1 MRLRLLTHK
10 KIRMQNYIKIA
21 TFLLVWI
28 TSVSCDDFM
37 TPDTGEI
44 LPEKKYP
51 GEYSELYSGFMGLAA
66 SMQQVADQASFLEGL
81 RGDLLEPTDNAPR
94 EVWDVY
100 RYNDLSGNTLADP
113 VGYYNLILNAND
125 YLQHLFAYKKAKPD
139 VIAETEYQGLIA
151 GAIRY
156 KVWAYL
162 MLARIYGEAIW
173 FDETLTEFQD
183 LGKYPV
189 LNYDQL
195 VSQCRSLMENG
206 LNGYNG
212 IPEIRWSTVLFP
224 GQADSPTNLMWNRIC
239 PPSEVLLAE
248 IYLNQYEYQ
257 KAWDQCVAII
267 KRGGENEA
275 SYQLNLS
282 EYNGEWKTFSYNFV
296 RKEQITVAFFD
307 FSLKQTNRY
316 IQYYSNNFPNKYYL
330 RPTVANR
337 SRFENQYN
345 AGGIK
350 NDQYRGSGVTY
361 KQVNGNWVL
370 QKFLAGHETSD
381 KIHTNDVQIT
391 LYRAAEVHLFMIEA
405 LVGMGRF
412 EEALAFLNNGV
423 GSYYNASAGKFNS
436 PFEPYPSCLY
446 RTSSTSELANRGVR
460 GRVNLGEVGGFSLQS
475 ASALDTLIAMRRLDS
490 LLVEEISLEL
500 AGEGKALYAMNRML
514 RKWSNEAPRNWAQRW
529 IDASGGGNPDG
540 LWGNEV
546 QQYWAKTVAAKY
558 TDGLAIESKLAA
570 DKKNWF
576 ITIDLKNR

>member
-1 MRLRLLTHK
+1 MK
-10 KIRMQNYIKIA
+10 NYITILA
-21 TFLLVWI
+21 LLAVLFAG
-28 TSVSCDDFM
+28 TSCDDFM

-44 LPEKKYP
+44 LPEHTYP
-51 GEYSELYSGFMGLAA
+51 GEYSELYSGFMGMAA
-66 SMQQVADQASFLEGL
+66 SLQQVADQASFLEGL
-81 RGDLLEPTDNAPR
+81 RGDLLEPTANAPR
-94 EVWDVY
+94 AMWDVY
-100 RYNDLSGNTLADP
+100 QYGDLSGYSLADP

-125 YLQHLFAYKKAKPD
+125 YLQHIFAYKEEKPD
-139 VIAETEYQGLIA
+139 VISENEYKGLIA

-173 FDETLTEFQD
+173 FDETLTEFKD
-183 LGKYPV
+183 LSKYPV
-189 LNYDQL
+189 MGYDEL
-195 VSQCRSLMENG
+195 ISKCRNLMETG
-206 LNGYNG
+206 LNGYTG
-212 IPEIRWSTVLFP
+212 LPEIRWSTVLFP

-248 IYLNQYEYQ
+248 IYLNQQEYQ

-296 RKEQITVAFFD
+296 RKEQITVAFYD

-316 IQYYSNNFPNKYYL
+316 IQYYSNNYPNKYYL
-330 RPTVANR
+330 RPSEANR
-337 SRFENQYN
+337 LRFESQYN

-350 NDQYRGSGVTY
+350 NDQYRGVGVTY
-361 KQVNGNWVL
+361 KFVNGNWVV
-370 QKFLAGHETSD
+370 QKFLAGHESSD
-381 KIHTNDVQIT
+381 KIHTNDVQIS

-423 GSYYNASAGKFNS
+423 GSYYNASNGKFNP
-436 PFEPYPSCLY
+436 PFEPYPSSLY

-460 GRVNLGEVGGFSLQS
+460 GRVNLGEVGGFALQA
-475 ASALDTLIAMRRLDS
+475 ASALDTLIAIRRLDS

-514 RKWSNEAPRNWAQRW
+514 RKWSSDAPKAWAQQW
-529 IDASGGGNPDG
+529 IDASGSANPAN
-540 LWGNEV
+540 LWGSEV

-558 TDGLAIESKLAA
+558 ADGSAIESQLAA
-570 DKKNWF
+570 DKRNWF
-576 ITIDLKNR
+576 IHFDLKNK

>member
-1 MRLRLLTHK
+1 MK
-10 KIRMQNYIKIA
+10 NYITIFA
-21 TFLLVWI
+21 LLAVLF
-28 TSVSCDDFM
+28 SGASCDDFM

-44 LPEKKYP
+44 LPEKHYP

-66 SMQQVADQASFLEGL
+66 SLQQVADQASFLEGL
-81 RGDLLEPTDNAPR
+81 RGDLLEPTANAPR
-94 EVWDVY
+94 ALWDVY
-100 RYNDLSGNTLADP
+100 QYNDLSGNTLADP

-125 YLQHLFAYKKAKPD
+125 YLQHVFAYKKEKPD
-139 VIAETEYQGLIA
+139 VISEAEYKGLIA

-183 LGKYPV
+183 LSKYPV
-189 LNYDQL
+189 MNYDQL
-195 VSQCRSLMENG
+195 ISNCRTLMETG
-206 LNGYNG
+206 IYGYNG
-212 IPEIRWSTVLFP
+212 LPEIRWSTVLFP

-248 IYLNQYEYQ
+248 IYLNQQEYQ

-296 RKEQITVAFFD
+296 RKEQITVAFYD

-316 IQYYSNNFPNKYYL
+316 IEYYSNNFPNKYFL
-330 RPTVANR
+330 RPTEANR
-337 SRFENQYN
+337 RRFESQYN
-345 AGGIK
+345 AGGVK
-350 NDQYRGSGVTY
+350 NDQYRGGGVTY
-361 KQVNGNWVL
+361 KFVNGNWVL

-381 KIHTNDVQIT
+381 KIHTNDVQIS

-423 GSYYNASAGKFNS
+423 GSYYNASKGKFNP
-436 PFEPYPSCLY
+436 PFEPYPSSLY

-460 GRVNLGEVGGFSLQS
+460 GRVNLGEVGGFSLQA
-475 ASALDTLIAMRRLDS
+475 ASALDTLIAIRRLDS
-490 LLVEEISLEL
+490 LLVEETSLEL

-514 RKWSNEAPRNWAQRW
+514 RKWSLDAPKAWAQQW
-529 IDASGGGNPDG
+529 ISATGSANPAN

-558 TDGLAIESKLAA
+558 ADGSPIESRLAA

-576 ITIDLKNR
+576 IQFDLKNK

>member
-529 IDASGGGNPDG
+529 IDASGGGNPAG

>member
-1 MRLRLLTHK
+1 MK
-10 KIRMQNYIKIA
+10 NYITIFA
-21 TFLLVWI
+21 LLAVLF
-28 TSVSCDDFM
+28 SGASCDDFM

-44 LPEKKYP
+44 LPEKHYP

-66 SMQQVADQASFLEGL
+66 SLQQVADQASFLEGL
-81 RGDLLEPTDNAPR
+81 RGDLLEPTANAPR
-94 EVWDVY
+94 ALWDVY
-100 RYNDLSGNTLADP
+100 QYNDLSGNTLADP

-125 YLQHLFAYKKAKPD
+125 YLQHVFAYKKEKPD
-139 VIAETEYQGLIA
+139 VISEAEYKGLIA

-183 LGKYPV
+183 LSKYPV
-189 LNYDQL
+189 MNYDQL
-195 VSQCRSLMENG
+195 ISNCRTLMETG
-206 LNGYNG
+206 IYGYNG
-212 IPEIRWSTVLFP
+212 LPEIRWSTVLFP

-248 IYLNQYEYQ
+248 IYLNQQEYQ

-296 RKEQITVAFFD
+296 RKEQITVAFYD

-316 IQYYSNNFPNKYYL
+316 IEYYSNNFPNKYFL
-330 RPTVANR
+330 RPTEANR
-337 SRFENQYN
+337 RRFESQYN
-345 AGGIK
+345 AGGVK
-350 NDQYRGSGVTY
+350 NDQYRGVGVTY
-361 KQVNGNWVL
+361 KFVNGNWVL
-370 QKFLAGHETSD
+370 QKFLTGHETSD
-381 KIHTNDVQIT
+381 KIHTNDVQIS

-423 GSYYNASAGKFNS
+423 GSYYNASKGKFNP
-436 PFEPYPSCLY
+436 PFEPYPSSLY

-460 GRVNLGEVGGFSLQS
+460 GRVNLGEVGGFSLQA
-475 ASALDTLIAMRRLDS
+475 ASALDTLIAIRRLDS
-490 LLVEEISLEL
+490 LLVEETSLEL

-514 RKWSNEAPRNWAQRW
+514 RKWSLDAPKAWAQQW
-529 IDASGGGNPDG
+529 ISATGSANPAN

-558 TDGLAIESKLAA
+558 ADGSPIESRLAA

-576 ITIDLKNR
+576 IQFDLKNK